1 MIERRTS
8 ALIAAVLVLL
18 ASAVLW
24 NLFVRPAPRARSPAT
39 PESQVESV
47 AASPAPGAADTAV
60 RPAPTRQAGPPP
72 LPLAPPPLDGG
83 SNGTSYMVLLARSE
97 TRRRIRASAGL
108 TYLTDIVA
116 ESQDSML
123 HRWDNRIQN
132 PVRVYVAPGRVANY
146 RPGFVDAIHRA
157 FGRWEDAGVPVR
169 FNLDAD
175 SAAAEVRFQW
185 RIQFE
190 GERTGET
197 ELQWDQDGRLTSGLV
212 TLATFDPKGQPLGED
227 DVRVVAMH
235 EIGHLIGLDHS
246 PDSTDLMFAITKVRD
261 LSARDIQTALLL
273 YQLAPGSL
281 R

>member
-1 MIERRTS
+1 MFERRMS
-8 ALIAAVLVLL
+8 ALVAAVLVLL

-24 NLFVRPAPRARSPAT
+24 NLFVRPTPRARSPAT

-47 AASPAPGAADTAV
+47 VASPAPGAADTAV
-60 RPAPTRQAGPPP
+60 RPAPPRQAGPPP
-72 LPLAPPPLDGG
+72 LGPPPVDGG

-116 ESQDSML
+116 QSQDSML

-175 SAAAEVRFQW
+175 SSAA
-185 RIQFE
+185 
-190 GERTGET
+190 
-197 ELQWDQDGRLTSGLV
+197 V

-227 DVRVVAMH
+227 DLRVVAMH

-246 PDSTDLMFAITKVRD
+246 PDSTDLMFATTKVRD
-261 LSARDIQTALLL
+261 LSQRDIQTAMLL

>member
-47 AASPAPGAADTAV
+47 AATPAPGAADTAV

-97 TRRRIRASAGL
+97 TRRPIRASAGL

-146 RPGFVDAIHRA
+146 RPGFVDAIHRGSGGGRTPASPCGSTWTPIRRPPRYA
-157 FGRWEDAGVPVR
+157 FNGASSSRGSAPAKPSCSGTRTAG
-169 FNLDAD
+169 
-175 SAAAEVRFQW
+175 
-185 RIQFE
+185 
-190 GERTGET
+190 
-197 ELQWDQDGRLTSGLV
+197 
-212 TLATFDPKGQPLGED
+212 
-227 DVRVVAMH
+227 
-235 EIGHLIGLDHS
+235 
-246 PDSTDLMFAITKVRD
+246 
-261 LSARDIQTALLL
+261 
-273 YQLAPGSL
+273 
-281 R
+281 

>member
-1 MIERRTS
+1 MH
-8 ALIAAVLVLL
+8 
-18 ASAVLW
+18 
-24 NLFVRPAPRARSPAT
+24 
-39 PESQVESV
+39 
-47 AASPAPGAADTAV
+47 
-60 RPAPTRQAGPPP
+60 PPP
-72 LPLAPPPLDGG
+72 TDSTPFPYTPLPPPPPPPPPLDGG

-185 RIQFE
+185 RSE
-190 GERTGET
+190 EHTS
-197 ELQWDQDGRLTSGLV
+197 ELQSRLHLV
-212 TLATFDPKGQPLGED
+212 C
-227 DVRVVAMH
+227 R
-235 EIGHLIGLDHS
+235 
-246 PDSTDLMFAITKVRD
+246 
-261 LSARDIQTALLL
+261 LLL
-273 YQLAPGSL
+273 EKKKKLNEKTGMTSQQCPPISVC
-281 R
+281 

>member
-8 ALIAAVLVLL
+8 ALVAAVLVLL

-47 AASPAPGAADTAV
+47 AATPAPGAADTAV

-83 SNGTSYMVLLARSE
+83 TNGTSYMVLLARSE
-97 TRRRIRASAGL
+97 ARRRIRASAGL
-108 TYLTDIVA
+108 TYLNEVVA

-123 HRWDNRIQN
+123 HRWDNRIRD
-132 PVRVYVAPGRVANY
+132 PVRVYVTRGRVANFQ
-146 RPGFVDAIHRA
+146 PAFIDAIRRA
-157 FGRWEDAGVPVR
+157 FQQWEDAGVPVR

-175 SAAAEVRFQW
+175 SSAAEVRFQW

-197 ELQWDQDGRLTSGLV
+197 ELQWDDDGRLTSGVV

-227 DVRVVAMH
+227 DVRVLALH
-235 EIGHLIGLDHS
+235 EIGHLIGLDHCA
-246 PDSTDLMFAITKVRD
+246 DSTALMFATTKVRD
-261 LSARDIQTALLL
+261 LSQRDIQTAMLL